1 MSRALR
7 QNMDYLKKLETRL
20 RSAKALSPRVEAET
34 LVAHFTNMKRLDL
47 FTGNKLISPSARL
60 SIEKALGVRRK
71 GIPLAH
77 LTGLAPFYGRN
88 FQVTKDTLI
97 PRPETE
103 VLVEETLKLLKTR
116 FGGKRAEILDVG
128 TGSGCIA
135 LSLTL
140 EYPACRMTALDV
152 SPKALAVA
160 MKNTESFGLS
170 GQVQLTPS
178 RFFESFGPDKHGFWD
193 IIVSN
198 PPYVA
203 EEDWPHLSR
212 EVRSEP
218 RLALDGGKGGLHV
231 VEKLLREA
239 PLYLKPGGLILIEI
253 GKGQSIRLAKFLKN
267 HKEFKSLHFI
277 KDLNWVDRVL
287 VAEKNG

>member
-1 MSRALR
+1 MSHGAR

-20 RSAKALSPRVEAET
+20 RSARALSPRVEAET

-47 FTGNKLISPSARL
+47 FTGTKAISPSERL
-60 SIEKALGVRRK
+60 SIEKALRTRRRGV
-71 GIPLAH
+71 PLAH
-77 LTGLAPFYGRN
+77 VTGQAPFYGRD

-103 VLVEETLKLLKTR
+103 ILVEETLKFLRARFAGKTVD
-116 FGGKRAEILDVG
+116 ALDIG

-140 EYPACRMTALDV
+140 EYPACRMTALDA

-160 MKNTESFGLS
+160 SKNTESFGLD
-170 GQVQLTPS
+170 GRVRLVES
-178 RFFESFGPDKHGFWD
+178 RLFESFGPEKHGFWD
-193 IIVSN
+193 VIVSN

-203 EEDWPHLSR
+203 EEDWEHLSP

-218 RLALDGGKGGLHV
+218 RLALDGGKGGLEIV
-231 VEKLLREA
+231 KKILRKA
-239 PLYLKPGGLILIEI
+239 PVFLKPGGRLFIEI
-253 GKGQSIRLAKFLKN
+253 GQGQSVRLAKFLKN
-267 HKEFKSLHFI
+267 NTDLKDLHFV

-287 VAEKNG
+287 VAEKHG